1 MSEELVT
8 DTELRQFL
16 LGNVDDKE
24 RQRIESLFITEALLR
39 ERVLA
44 VEQDLIEDYL
54 EDCLTSAQKE
64 RFLRHYANT
73 PAQRQ
78 KLRITKSIKDWAL
91 LQEKTP
97 GVAPVSGWSRL
108 RARLRL
114 KPMFVI
120 PIAATAMIAIVVG
133 SLWLNSKMQ
142 QRNKRLAI
150 EREVAQ
156 LNAPSSLR
164 EVPPQMPILILRPV
178 SVRSVESQSQL
189 INTPDVPIIELR
201 LFWPQKDR
209 YPAYQAVVGRVND
222 GQSYTFRDLQAE
234 NDGNVIRLR
243 LPAHF
248 LSRGQYQIEL
258 IGTAADGSKSP
269 PQEYSFTAGG

>member
-8 DTELRQFL
+8 DAELRQFL

-24 RQRIESLFITEALLR
+24 RQRIESLFITNALLR

-54 EDCLTSAQKE
+54 EDSLISTEKE
-64 RFLRHYANT
+64 RFLGQYAGT
-73 PAQRQ
+73 PAQIQ

-91 LQEKTP
+91 LQEETA

-120 PIAATAMIAIVVG
+120 AIAATAMIAIVVG
-133 SLWLNSKMQ
+133 SVWLNSKMQ
-142 QRNKRLAI
+142 QRNRRLAI
-150 EREVAQ
+150 EQEVAQ

-164 EVPPQMPILILRPV
+164 EVPPKMPILILRPL
-178 SVRSVESQSQL
+178 SVRSVESQSEL
-189 INTPDVPIIELR
+189 IKTPNVQIIELR
-201 LFWPQKDR
+201 LLWPQKDR
-209 YPAYQAVVGRVND
+209 FPAYQAVVGRFND
-222 GQSYTFRDLQAE
+222 DQSYIFRDLQAE
-234 NDGNVIRLR
+234 NDENVIRLR
-243 LPAHF
+243 LPTHM
-248 LSRGQYQIEL
+248 LSRGQYQIQL
-258 IGTAADGSKSP
+258 IGIAADGSKSP
-269 PQEYSFTAGG
+269 PQEYSFTVGG